1 MWAADTARTEMTPT
15 TPDPYSRASAP
26 DPHSSTPVPDPHS
39 PALATDT
46 TLEAT
51 PGFQHWGRVYAFVL
65 AFLALLIALFAWLTR
80 IYS

>member
-1 MWAADTARTEMTPT
+1 MTPT

-26 DPHSSTPVPDPHS
+26 DPHSSTPAADPHS
-39 PALATDT
+39 PAPATDT
-46 TLEAT
+46 M

>member
-26 DPHSSTPVPDPHS
+26 DPHSSTP
-39 PALATDT
+39 ATDT
-46 TLEAT
+46 M